1 MNIKTLFKY
10 EKKDGRAPRIS
21 SSEKLFALLSD
32 IMDGKKP
39 KYMSDLA
46 KSFSYTFRRMNL
58 QKGDPLPIQL
68 YLLARNL
75 RLQPS
80 PDNIKTL
87 IYKRSI
93 INHLL
98 MQYRGEESIIFN
110 LLFENCFKLVFKSN
124 NREEIA
130 KRSAA
135 FRVFLEEILLHL
147 SIQ

>member
-10 EKKDGRAPRIS
+10 EKQDGRAPRITA
-21 SSEKLFALLSD
+21 SEKLFSLLSD
-32 IMDGKKP
+32 VLDGKKA

-58 QKGDPLPIQL
+58 QKGDPLPTQL

-80 PDNIKTL
+80 PENIKTL
-87 IYKRSI
+87 IYKRSV
-93 INHLL
+93 INHILA
-98 MQYRGEESIIFN
+98 QYRGEEPIIFN
-110 LLFENCFKLVFKSN
+110 LLFENCFNLVFKSN

-130 KRSAA
+130 KRSSA

-147 SIQ
+147 TIQ